1 MANGEALPDLRQMAL
16 QMARSGRFCGWRL
29 IEIEL
34 RFVRGLRNAQPLFLD
49 LQLRDEIDA
58 LCRAAQ
64 RHRRQHPALSVI
76 LPPVPKYKF
85 RGGAL
90 PRPPVI
96 RFLDA
101 TEDDASAPVGAGLP
115 GAALVGMD

>member
-1 MANGEALPDLRQMAL
+1 MANGEALPDVRQMAL

-34 RFVRGLRNAQPLFLD
+34 RFVRGLRFAQALFHD
-49 LQLRDEIDA
+49 LQLRDEIDT

-64 RHRRQHPALSVI
+64 RHRRQHPALPAL
-76 LPPVPKYKF
+76 LPPVPKYRF

-101 TEDDASAPVGAGLP
+101 AEDDSTRPVPAVAL
-115 GAALVGMD
+115 GAALRGTE

>member
-1 MANGEALPDLRQMAL
+1 MANGEALLDIRQTAL

-34 RFVRGLRNAQPLFLD
+34 RFIRGLKIAQAFFHD
-49 LQLRDEIDA
+49 VELRDELDA

-64 RHRRQHPALSVI
+64 RHRRPQAGF
-76 LPPVPKYKF
+76 PPVPKYRF
-85 RGGAL
+85 HGATL

-96 RFLDA
+96 RFLWDTA
-101 TEDDASAPVGAGLP
+101 PESPPPFGEARASAG
-115 GAALVGMD
+115 